1 MQTSSQSQPQHA
13 AHDLCIL
20 FLLMFL
26 VMGVLLAV
34 QSDEA
39 FAAVREA
46 LVNRLVDLGLASTH
60 NKVTILVYGTVRF
73 SFDAVVQRSR
83 HNAQHCSLSAVQLA
97 RCLAMLR
104 TRACCATFQHPV
116 LHMIMSCCIDI
127 HKLADSQTAHVC
139 RGRAEAFQTAVTCK
153 RTWTTCTPSATS
165 RRRRSRS
172 CRTSPPGSWVRSKL
186 ACLLS
191 VCSRLLGQNVDVI
204 CWLVLPHDI
213 A

>member
-1 MQTSSQSQPQHA
+1 MPECAHGSAVRGGVCSSQRGSGQQNGGPRACLHTQQDH
-13 AHDLCIL
+13 HLDLRHSAL
-20 FLLMFL
+20 PF
-26 VMGVLLAV
+26 VLLWLNMPDATYTNTTPH
-34 QSDEA
+34 A
-39 FAAVREA
+39 YFAA
-46 LVNRLVDLGLASTH
+46 
-60 NKVTILVYGTVRF
+60 
-73 SFDAVVQRSR
+73 Q
-83 HNAQHCSLSAVQLA
+83 LS
-97 RCLAMLR
+97 RCLA
-104 TRACCATFQHPV
+104 TACTCACCATFQHPA

-172 CRTSPPGSWVRSKL
+172 CRTLPRGSWVRSKL